1 MKNELVKQ
9 FIKKTAVKIILF
21 TVMMFII
28 AGLMQPVGVVISNEL
43 ALTQMENSN
52 EMFVIMNTY
61 NKVRSIVSVAFA
73 GITLWFTSTIA
84 RDIYK
89 FVKTIENKKE
99 N

>member
-1 MKNELVKQ
+1 MTTKKFITKTVK
-9 FIKKTAVKIILF
+9 KCILF
-21 TVMMFII
+21 AVIMFII

-73 GITLWFTSTIA
+73 GITLWFTSTVA

-89 FVKTIENKKE
+89 FVKTTENKKE